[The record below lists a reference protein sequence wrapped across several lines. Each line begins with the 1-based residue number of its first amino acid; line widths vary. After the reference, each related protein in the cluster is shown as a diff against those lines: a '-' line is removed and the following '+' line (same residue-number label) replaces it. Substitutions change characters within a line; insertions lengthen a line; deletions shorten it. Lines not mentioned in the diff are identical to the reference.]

1 MKTKDEATKTNEEII
16 KHKNVLV
23 KKYDSF
29 IKNYEEQ
36 LSYFKNE
43 YNSCHKKNICKTII
57 TSVFLITSV
66 LLLTFTFRGILKPSN
81 AFIVLGIGLGAFG
94 LSIGQTFF
102 DDITDSFYS
111 SIKVIQDNYNVQE
124 NIIKNNN
131 FKYFIN
137 TSKDKD
143 SYSFI
148 WDIEYSQGF
157 FCKDFISHNNGTVE
171 FTEYRDS
178 QSIWNEENIDQK
190 THYEEIIDL
199 SDNHIL
205 SVEEIKA
212 HSYKDIKEGE
222 KLRF

>member
-1 MKTKDEATKTNEEII
+1 MKTKHEKSI
-16 KHKNVLV
+16 V
-23 KKYDSF
+23 KKYYSF
-29 IKNYEEQ
+29 IKNYDEQ

-43 YNSCHKKNICKTII
+43 YNSRHKKNIRNTIITSFFLI
-57 TSVFLITSV
+57 TSVFL
-66 LLLTFTFRGILKPSN
+66 LTFAFKGILKPLN
-81 AFIVLGIGLGAFG
+81 AFIVLGIVFGGFG
-94 LSIGQTFF
+94 LFIGQSLF
-102 DDITDSFYS
+102 DDITESFYS
-111 SIKVIQDNYNVQE
+111 SIKVIQENYKVQE

-143 SYSFI
+143 SFK

-171 FTEYRDS
+171 FTEYS
-178 QSIWNEENIDQK
+178 QSIWNDENIDLK

-212 HSYKDIKEGE
+212 HSHKNIE
-222 KLRF
+222 K

>member
-1 MKTKDEATKTNEEII
+1 MKTNEEII
-16 KHKNVLV
+16 KHKNVLE

-43 YNSCHKKNICKTII
+43 YNSRHKKNICKTII
-57 TSVFLITSV
+57 TSVFIITSI
-66 LLLTFTFRGILKPSN
+66 LLLIFAFKGIFKPLNVFT
-81 AFIVLGIGLGAFG
+81 VLGSLFG
-94 LSIGQTFF
+94 VLVFFKGQFLF
-102 DDITDSFYS
+102 DDIDITTSFYL
-111 SIKVIQDNYNVQE
+111 SIKEIQENYKVQK

-148 WDIEYSQGF
+148 WDIEYSEGF
-157 FCKDFISHNNGTVE
+157 FCTDFISHNNGTVE

-178 QSIWNEENIDQK
+178 QSIWNEENIGLK

>member
-1 MKTKDEATKTNEEII
+1 MAKKINFNEASKTNEEII

-23 KKYDSF
+23 KKYNYF

-43 YNSCHKKNICKTII
+43 YNSRHKKNIRNTIITSFFLI
-57 TSVFLITSV
+57 TSVFL
-66 LLLTFTFRGILKPSN
+66 LTFAFKGILKPLN
-81 AFIVLGIGLGAFG
+81 AFIVLGIGLGAFS
-94 LSIGQTFF
+94 LLIGQTFF

-111 SIKVIQDNYNVQE
+111 SIKIIQDDYNVQE

-157 FCKDFISHNNGTVE
+157 FCKDFISHNNGTIELTE
-171 FTEYRDS
+171 FRDS
-178 QSIWNEENIDQK
+178 QSIWNEENIDLK

-212 HSYKDIKEGE
+212 HSHKNME
-222 KLRF
+222 K